1 MTEVTALEHSTLIV
15 PYECLNRSFRNAQK
29 VVDREVSHINS
40 SNDKLR
46 KLSSKSHASVKET
59 CNELDDILN
68 KLHSLRKK
76 SIDALRQEQ
85 HKLEIIHNRLLYLK
99 EQAGKKKNM
108 LWKCN
113 RLNRMLVDYF
123 LRNGY
128 YDTAIQMAENS
139 EIKDLVDI
147 DLFLIAKEVEN
158 SLCQKNLSMC
168 LQWCHSNKSK
178 LKKLQSTLELN
189 LRIQEFVELIKSN
202 QRLDALLYARKHFTS
217 SGNDTAL
224 AVPEIQKTVMALLA
238 FQPDTQIKRYQ
249 ELFDPDRW
257 ILLIEQ
263 FRKENLA
270 IHQLNSQSM
279 LEIVLQCGLASMKT
293 PHCFHEEEQKKDC
306 PVCNKVFN
314 ELAKPLPFAHSSQ
327 SRLLCHISGN
337 QMNEHNHPLML
348 PNGNV
353 YGELSIHE
361 KASDSI
367 DNTVVCPRTLEAFA
381 LEEVKK
387 IFIM

>member
-1 MTEVTALEHSTLIV
+1 MAEITALEHSTLIV

-29 VVDREVSHINS
+29 VVDREVSHINL

-46 KLSSKSHASVKET
+46 KLSSKSQVSVKET
-59 CNELDDILN
+59 CKELDDILK
-68 KLHSLRKK
+68 KLNSLKKK
-76 SIDALRQEQ
+76 SNDVLNQEKE
-85 HKLEIIHNRLLYLK
+85 KLETVHNRLIYLK
-99 EQAGKKKNM
+99 EQVGTKKTQF
-108 LWKCN
+108 WN
-113 RLNRMLVDYF
+113 RTRLDRMLVDYF

-139 EIKDLVDI
+139 EIKELVDI
-147 DLFLIAKEVEN
+147 DLFLVAKEVET
-158 SLCQKNLSMC
+158 SLCQKNLLTC
-168 LQWCHSNKSK
+168 LQWCHANKSK

-189 LRIQEFVELIKSN
+189 VRIQEFVELIKSN
-202 QRLDALLYARKHFTS
+202 QRLGALVYARKHFTS
-217 SGNDTAL
+217 GGNDSTL

-238 FQPDTQIKRYQ
+238 FKPDTEIKRYK
-249 ELFDPDRW
+249 ELFDPARW
-257 ILLIEQ
+257 NLLIEQ
-263 FRKENLA
+263 FRKENLFL
-270 IHQLNSQSM
+270 HQLNSQSM

-306 PVCNKVFN
+306 PVCNRVFN

-327 SRLLCHISGN
+327 SRLLCHISGDR
-337 QMNEHNHPLML
+337 MNEHNHPLML

-353 YGELSIHE
+353 YGEVSMHQM
-361 KASDSI
+361 ASDSI
-367 DNTVVCPRTLEAFA
+367 ENTVVCPRTLEAYA